1 MVRILVHKMLN
12 VSITPFI
19 LTPEL
24 SGQHCLSSVCQ
35 GFDLQLQ
42 VRRRLKMIRKW
53 LELSILSTHG
63 KPSDPLKYQGY
74 THLDRIVSA

>member
-1 MVRILVHKMLN
+1 MSN
-12 VSITPFI
+12 VSIMPFI
-19 LTPEL
+19 LIPEL

-53 LELSILSTHG
+53 LELSMFSTHG

-74 THLDRIVSA
+74 AHLDGIVSA